1 MLQDV
6 VLTNCMIYEIA
17 SLNTASES
25 VTLRQSLQIML
36 DDQLAIMFDMVK
48 DIILIFQKILQR
60 GRDCYAVHYP

>member
-17 SLNTASES
+17 LLNTASES

-48 DIILIFQKILQR
+48 DSILIFQKILQR
-60 GRDCYAVHYP
+60 GRNCYAVHCP